1 MDQRNLVPGLL
12 LIGLGAF
19 LFLAQV
25 TGVGAE
31 AIVAVIGIGFLLAY
45 GFTRDYGFLVPGG
58 IMTGLGLGI
67 VWETNVG
74 GAGGSVVLGLGLGFL
89 AIFVVDLLMKHTD
102 APWWQLIPGG
112 ILATIGVLIE
122 SGEEGM
128 LADLGW
134 LWPLV
139 LIAAGLVLLVTQ
151 FMGRRGA
158 GASTEEDRAGT

>member
-1 MDQRNLVPGLL
+1 MDQRNLVPGLI

-45 GFTRDYGFLVPGG
+45 GFTREYGFLVPGG
-58 IMTGLGLGI
+58 IMAGLGLGI

-74 GAGGSVVLGLGLGFL
+74 SAGGSVVLGLGLGFL

-102 APWWQLIPGG
+102 APWWPLIPGG
-112 ILATIGVLIE
+112 ILATIGLLIE
-122 SGEEGM
+122 SGEEGV
-128 LADLGW
+128 LADLTW
-134 LWPLV
+134 LWP
-139 LIAAGLVLLVTQ
+139 VLLIGAGVVLLLTQ
-151 FMGRRGA
+151 LTHRRGA
-158 GASTEEDRAGT
+158 RPSPDEDRGA